1 MCAARLLLIILTLAN
16 YILCSVDKL
25 RAQDSLVL
33 GELVR
38 TEFNIPQSAAFDL
51 LGVSP
56 AQILTPAN
64 IKEFKVDW
72 SFSNWRSTPNL
83 AIQVQPIWE
92 IFYNRTNLRK
102 YRNATPFMRTLST
115 LDLSAATILDFTG
128 NRKLSYAGKINIYRE
143 KDPLVDKNLIKDI
156 EKEFQF
162 NTYELR
168 NSINKISKIRNKIK
182 NPDKIDSI
190 YIQLDS
196 LNNLLQEASQLQKE
210 KIRSAAASYKKKNW
224 NSTNIECSV
233 GQALSYRENSTDS
246 INLIS
251 KTISAWVAGCIGIGR
266 KTLITSMIRFT
277 SAKTF
282 ENKNSKIFSGGVNFR
297 YGSHRFNYF
306 TEFFISDLNSTET
319 TKLTRNGINTISRF
333 NSSIGGEWK
342 ITRNVVLAY
351 GIRLNFDPD
360 FKLIR
365 IIPSAGISC
374 LMGTFL

>member
-210 KIRSAAASYKKKNW
+210 KIRSAAASYQKKNW

>member
-1 MCAARLLLIILTLAN
+1 
-16 YILCSVDKL
+16 
-25 RAQDSLVL
+25 
-33 GELVR
+33 
-38 TEFNIPQSAAFDL
+38 DL
-51 LGVSP
+51 
-56 AQILTPAN
+56 
-64 IKEFKVDW
+64 
-72 SFSNWRSTPNL
+72 
-83 AIQVQPIWE
+83 
-92 IFYNRTNLRK
+92 
-102 YRNATPFMRTLST
+102 
-115 LDLSAATILDFTG
+115 
-128 NRKLSYAGKINIYRE
+128 
-143 KDPLVDKNLIKDI
+143 
-156 EKEFQF
+156 
-162 NTYELR
+162 
-168 NSINKISKIRNKIK
+168 
-182 NPDKIDSI
+182 I

-210 KIRSAAASYKKKNW
+210 KIRSAAASYQKKNW

>member
-128 NRKLSYAGKINIYRE
+128 NRKLSYADKINIYRE

-210 KIRSAAASYKKKNW
+210 KIRSAAASYQKKNW

>member
-1 MCAARLLLIILTLAN
+1 MRDARLILILTTLA
-16 YILCSVDKL
+16 IDIIGSLKEIK
-25 RAQDSLVL
+25 AQDSLVL

-64 IKEFKVDW
+64 LKEFKVDW

-92 IFYNRTNLRK
+92 IFYNRTNLKK
-102 YRNATPFMRTLST
+102 YRSATPIMRTLST
-115 LDLSAATILDFTG
+115 LELSAATILDFTG
-128 NRKLSYAGKINIYRE
+128 NRKLSYAGKINLYRE

-156 EKEFQF
+156 EQEYKI
-162 NTYELR
+162 NTLELR
-168 NSINKISKIRNKIK
+168 NSVNKISKIKNKIK
-182 NPDKIDSI
+182 NQDKIDSI
-190 YIQLDS
+190 YQQLDS
-196 LNNLLQEASQLQKE
+196 LNSLLQEASQLQKE
-210 KIRSAAASYKKKNW
+210 KIRLAAAAYQKKNW

-246 INLIS
+246 IDLIS
-251 KTISAWVAGCIGIGR
+251 KTISAWIAGCIGIGR
-266 KTLITSMIRFT
+266 KTLLTSMIRFT
-277 SAKTF
+277 TAKTL
-282 ENKNSKIFSGGVNFR
+282 ESKNSNIFSGGINFR

-306 TEFFISDLNSTET
+306 TEFFVSDLNSSET
-319 TKLTRNGINTISRF
+319 TQLTRNGINTLSRY

-365 IIPSAGISC
+365 IVPSAGISC